1 MSSPVALRCGA
12 IGPAG
17 IPRDVQTHGAI
28 RNLDCEYCFFLSKDE
43 LYPGNGFRMDAE
55 VHEAYVGQLLAA
67 RRGNPEVVFGF
78 QGGEPTIMGLE
89 FFRTTPSSCSRST
102 SSPGRAC

>member
-1 MSSPVALRCGA
+1 MALRCGA

-67 RRGNPEVVFGF
+67 GVLPEHPRAAAGVRRA
-78 QGGEPTIMGLE
+78 LA
-89 FFRTTPSSCSRST
+89 
-102 SSPGRAC
+102 GRAEHPAATSAH

>member
-1 MSSPVALRCGA
+1 MALRCGA

-55 VHEAYVGQLLAA
+55 VHEAYVGQLLA
-67 RRGNPEVVFGF
+67 
-78 QGGEPTIMGLE
+78 GLE
-89 FFRTTPSSCSRST
+89 FFRTTLELQQEYVE
-102 SSPGRAC
+102 PGQGVLNTLQRPTVH